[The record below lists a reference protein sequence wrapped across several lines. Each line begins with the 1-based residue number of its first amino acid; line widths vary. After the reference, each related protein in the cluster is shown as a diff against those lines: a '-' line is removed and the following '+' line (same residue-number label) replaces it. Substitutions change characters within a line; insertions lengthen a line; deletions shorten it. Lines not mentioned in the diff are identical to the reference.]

1 MTRTGRPLSS
11 ARRSGIRIYLTGNDE
26 IGGAAVLQHEGDKVT
41 LRDLE
46 PLPLRNAC
54 SRRRHAGEYCCDRLA
69 VRAFFCS
76 GGAQTACGIGKG

>member
-46 PLPLRNAC
+46 PLPLRDAR
-54 SRRRHAGEYCCDRLA
+54 SRRGHAGEQCRDRLA
-69 VRAFFCS
+69 VPAFLRS
-76 GGAQTACGIGKG
+76 NSAQTA